1 MLRLPARVSES
12 GIEFSQVWQPAW
24 RPNQPRQ
31 EPTNLAGVAFVY
43 LGSPVSFEL
52 VEKRSRFLAAVHP
65 VTTEAQAKAIIATIA
80 KTHHTARHHCTALV
94 LGPAG
99 ELQRSNDD
107 GEPAGTAGAPML
119 QVLRRRQVTDV
130 LAVVTRYFGGTL
142 LGAPGLVRAY
152 SGAVA
157 GALDQAEL
165 VRKVS
170 LGIVQLEISAA
181 LAGREEARVRALVA
195 ATPGARLEAVTHG
208 TQTHLE
214 LALTTQA
221 RAALDQALASG
232 RITARLIE
240 AGQRLTTIA

>member
-1 MLRLPARVSES
+1 MAA
-12 GIEFSQVWQPAW
+12 Q
-24 RPNQPRQ
+24 
-31 EPTNLAGVAFVY
+31 PTNLAGVEYQF
-43 LGSPVSFEL
+43 LSSPVSFEL
-52 VEKRSRFLAAVHP
+52 AEKRSRFLAALHP
-65 VTTEAQAKAIIATIA
+65 VTTEAQAKDIIATIA

-94 LGPAG
+94 LGPGG

-107 GEPAGTAGAPML
+107 GEPAGTAGVPML
-119 QVLRRRQVTDV
+119 QVLRRRRVSDI

-165 VRKVS
+165 VRKVY
-170 LGIVQLEISAA
+170 LDIVQLEITPA

-195 ATPGARLEAVTHG
+195 ATPGARLEAVSHG
-208 TQTHLE
+208 EQTRLE
-214 LALTTQA
+214 LALTTPA
-221 RAALDQALASG
+221 RATLDQALASG